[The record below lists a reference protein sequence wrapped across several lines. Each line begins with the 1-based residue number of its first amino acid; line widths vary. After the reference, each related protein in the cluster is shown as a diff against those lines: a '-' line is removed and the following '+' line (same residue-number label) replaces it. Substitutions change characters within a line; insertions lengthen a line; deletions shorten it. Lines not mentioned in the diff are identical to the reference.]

1 MGNFLVRYVQEPE
14 GIHIKA
20 ISGFAWGMFNPPR
33 GAWSRAAPPQRMDER
48 GILSD
53 VRHLLRKSQ
62 FLGFVSV
69 NYH

>member
-1 MGNFLVRYVQEPE
+1 MFKNQRVSILKPFLASLEACLTLLVVHE
-14 GIHIKA
+14 
-20 ISGFAWGMFNPPR
+20 
-33 GAWSRAAPPQRMDER
+33 AALLPAQRMDER